1 MDIFLIVIS
10 IIVTILYMYFIYKI
24 RYRNE
29 NTLMNNIKVD
39 STGALLML
47 LCMVGAIIKGVTW
60 LAISTGIIMAVD
72 ICMVIYYI
80 VTKKTLR

>member
-1 MDIFLIVIS
+1 MSTFFIVIS
-10 IIVTILYMYFIYKI
+10 IIVTILYVYYIYKI

-29 NTLMNNIKVD
+29 NTLKNNIKVD

-47 LCMVGAIIKGVTW
+47 LCTIGAIIKGITW
-60 LAISTGIIMAVD
+60 LAISSGIIMVVD

-80 VTKKTLR
+80 TTKKTLR